1 MVYQNHMLE
10 MLIKC
15 KRWMAIDIHMDHSSP
30 LRKKW
35 SPLCQ
40 VPSGD
45 GETFVESESWLVAC
59 LVEVDVLLVIFIWRD
74 VMNMLEVLDPFERY
88 GYMIFLVLS
97 VGGLCQ

>member
-1 MVYQNHMLE
+1 
-10 MLIKC
+10 MLIEWKMWFTT
-15 KRWMAIDIHMDHSSP
+15 KIHLDHSSP

-45 GETFVESESWLVAC
+45 GETFVESKSWLVAC

-74 VMNMLEVLDPFERY
+74 VMNMLEVFDPFEIY

-97 VGGLCQ
+97 VGGLFQ